1 MQAPKDR
8 EAVIC
13 MFCGKNIPL
22 AEIIKDMQE
31 EDGRLLDTA
40 KCFENLNFVL
50 SGVDG
55 IFRDYQKRVH
65 DFKKDSYTDL
75 FESYKEEN
83 YAYFTALKICLL
95 NTAQDNADGVYH
107 QIARAFIGQNEREL
121 DTVSKKNDKFAIQM
135 DRNMFMAIFV
145 LPAIK
150 EIHSSKADALAEV
163 ISKEWGSTFKDSN
176 IIASDYDSIIKGFH
190 KKLCYVTTAVCQNLN
205 MGENCEEL
213 RLIKNF
219 RDHYLTESEG
229 GPEMIAEY
237 YDIAPTLVKRIAKNP
252 DAAEIYKTL
261 WQKFI
266 KPCVDYIRSG
276 NNSAC
281 EEVYC
286 NMVNTLRTEYMEEH
300 HE

>member
-8 EAVIC
+8 ETVIC

-22 AEIIKDMQE
+22 AEIIKGRQE

-95 NTAQDNADGVYH
+95 NTAQENADGVYH
-107 QIARAFIGQNEREL
+107 QIARAVISQNEKEL
-121 DTVSKKNDKFAIQM
+121 DVVKKKSDKFAIQM

-145 LPAIK
+145 LPAMK
-150 EIHSSKADALAEV
+150 EIHSAKADSLAET
-163 ISKEWGSTFKDSN
+163 ISTEWGNTFKDSN

-190 KKLCYVTTAVCQNLN
+190 KKLCYVTTAVCQNLH
-205 MGENCEEL
+205 MGEECEEL
-213 RLIKNF
+213 RLIKDF
-219 RDHYLTESEG
+219 RDHYLAEKDG
-229 GPEMIAEY
+229 GQEMIASY
-237 YDIAPTLVKRIAKNP
+237 YDIAPTLVKKISRSTNAP
-252 DAAEIYKTL
+252 EIYKML
-261 WQKFI
+261 WLKFI
-266 KPCVDYIRSG
+266 KPCVDFIKSG

-286 NMVNTLRTEYMEEH
+286 NMVNTLRTEYMEEN